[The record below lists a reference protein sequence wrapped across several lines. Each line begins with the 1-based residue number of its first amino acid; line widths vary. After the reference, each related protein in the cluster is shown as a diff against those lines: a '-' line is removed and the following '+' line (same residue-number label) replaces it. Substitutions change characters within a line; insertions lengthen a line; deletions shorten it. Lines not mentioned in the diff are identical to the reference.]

1 MEICGQVCLHIQV
14 ARTVIVSEKVNLW
27 LSKWGLVVPCS
38 AGAALGSSGGDFRT

>member
-27 LSKWGLVVPCS
+27 LRKLVVPCS